1 MMKIKSDFKD
11 ICDEN
16 ICLGDFV
23 TFKKDN
29 IEMDG
34 YIVIFRI

>member
-23 TFKKDN
+23 TFKK
-29 IEMDG
+29 G
-34 YIVIFRI
+34 QY